1 MRESLSMIVGV
12 GLVIL
17 AGAQVRGCAEERVK
31 QHREAV
37 ISRGSL
43 ETAHGA
49 PAHPRI
55 TPESDV
61 SFYERRVA
69 EDSQSA
75 IDQGILAG
83 LYVQRARATGDV
95 DDYGRAEA
103 LARRS
108 LALRTA
114 RNGQTFALLAS
125 TLLAR
130 HAFVEA
136 LAVARRADSL
146 EPGVPAHL
154 ALMGEIELELGDY
167 AAADSHFTAFR
178 YDGEQFTVGARL
190 ARWRELSG
198 HADRARR
205 LLAGAAARADRRD
218 DLPREQVAWFHYRL
232 GELELR
238 VGRLDAADSALR
250 RGLGIFPLDYRILGA
265 LARLA
270 AARERW
276 TESIAYG
283 DQAIAI
289 QLDPTTLGTISDAY
303 ASLGDS
309 AHAAEY
315 ARAMTINALH
325 QPGPIHRAWGMF
337 VLDHGTA
344 ADARRVLAKSRA
356 ERRERH
362 DVYGDDLLAWSLYR
376 LGRYGEA
383 REIIR
388 AALARGTE
396 DAQLDY
402 HAGMIARAAGDTAT
416 AIGHLERA
424 LALNAR
430 FSPSQAPIAVR
441 TLDSLRARS
450 SSSSRAI
457 GALPLPVT
465 PRSPRRS
472 SARAPT

>member
-1 MRESLSMIVGV
+1 MRTRLFISAGIV
-12 GLVIL
+12 L
-17 AGAQVRGCAEERVK
+17 AAAISGWSVRNARV
-31 QHREAV
+31 RDTGSRSRPEA
-37 ISRGSL
+37 L
-43 ETAHGA
+43 
-49 PAHPRI
+49 PNPR
-55 TPESDV
+55 TPEAPDLRIPDADI

-69 EDSQSA
+69 EDAQSA
-75 IDQGILAG
+75 LDRGILAG

-95 DDYGRAEA
+95 EDYARAEA

-108 LALRTA
+108 LELRAA

-130 HAFVEA
+130 HAFAEA

-154 ALMGEIELELGDY
+154 ALLGEIELEIGDY
-167 AAADSHFTAFR
+167 AAADSHFTAIR
-178 YDGEQFTVGARL
+178 YDGEQFTVGVRL
-190 ARWRELSG
+190 ARWRELNG
-198 HADRARR
+198 HSDRARR
-205 LLAGAAARADRRD
+205 LLVAAAARADRRD
-218 DLPREQVAWFHYRL
+218 DLPPEQVAWFHYRL

-238 VGRLDAADSALR
+238 VGRLDAAESALR
-250 RGLGIFPLDYRILGA
+250 RGLEIFPTDYRILGA

-283 DQAIAI
+283 DRAIAI
-289 QLDPTTLGTISDAY
+289 QLDPTTLGTMSDAY
-303 ASLGDS
+303 AALGDH
-309 AHAAEY
+309 ARAAEY
-315 ARAMTINALH
+315 ARAMTVNSLH

-344 ADARRVLAKSRA
+344 ADARRVLAKARA

-376 LGRYGEA
+376 LGRRAEA
-383 REIIR
+383 REMI
-388 AALARGTE
+388 ADALARGTE

-402 HAGMIARAAGDTAT
+402 HAGMIARAVGDTT
-416 AIGHLERA
+416 AAITHLERA

-430 FSPSQAPIAVR
+430 FSPSQSPIAARV
-441 TLDSLRARS
+441 LDSLRTTRPRELAVTVS
-450 SSSSRAI
+450 ASR
-457 GALPLPVT
+457 
-465 PRSPRRS
+465 R
-472 SARAPT
+472 